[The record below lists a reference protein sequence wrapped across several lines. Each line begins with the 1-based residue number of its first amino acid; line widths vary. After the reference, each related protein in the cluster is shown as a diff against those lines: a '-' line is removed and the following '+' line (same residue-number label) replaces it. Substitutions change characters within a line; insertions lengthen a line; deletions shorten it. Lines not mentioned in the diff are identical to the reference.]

1 MIRRYPT
8 EATLARAA
16 RRHRAIRH
24 KPAPAPAQPRP
35 DAPAPPAP
43 AAAEEWEPF
52 DEHDLRA
59 LRSGWGFV
67 E

>member
-24 KPAPAPAQPRP
+24 KPAPAPARPRRG
-35 DAPAPPAP
+35 APAPSAQS
-43 AAAEEWEPF
+43 AAEEGEPF
-52 DEHDLRA
+52 DEDDLRP
-59 LRSGWGFV
+59 LRSGWSV
-67 E
+67 AE